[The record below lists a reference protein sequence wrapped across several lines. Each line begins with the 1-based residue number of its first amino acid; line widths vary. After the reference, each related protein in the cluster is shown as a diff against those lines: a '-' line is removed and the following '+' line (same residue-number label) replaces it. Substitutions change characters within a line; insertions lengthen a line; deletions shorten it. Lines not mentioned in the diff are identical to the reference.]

1 MKLFVAFLF
10 VLIVAS
16 VLASDKK
23 SEKEKTKQKTDKKGD
38 KMKGAESIYHQLPV
52 PFVHYPYP
60 FVNSYSTRYFPYSYA
75 GGVGYGGIG
84 GGYGGVGGGYGG
96 IPYGG
101 MGYGWGYNNY
111 Y

>member
-1 MKLFVAFLF
+1 MKLLVVFLF

-16 VLASDKK
+16 VLASEKK
-23 SEKEKTKQKTDKKGD
+23 SEKEKVKQKNDKKGD

-75 GGVGYGGIG
+75 GGVGYGGI
-84 GGYGGVGGGYGG
+84 
-96 IPYGG
+96 PYGG